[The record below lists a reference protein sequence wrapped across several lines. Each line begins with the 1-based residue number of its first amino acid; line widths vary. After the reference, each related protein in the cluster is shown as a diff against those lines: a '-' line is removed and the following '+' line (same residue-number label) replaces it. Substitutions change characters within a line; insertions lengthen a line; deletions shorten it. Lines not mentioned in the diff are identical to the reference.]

1 MPFSHQITA
10 GPEHIDILGHVNNA
24 VWVQW
29 IQDLAVAHWEAVA
42 APEYVEAYIWVVI
55 RHEIDYLRPALEGDV
70 VTGKTWVEEPP
81 RGARFDRHMEFAG
94 EDGKTLVRAKTTW
107 AMIDRKTGRPLRVPM
122 TVAEPFLADGP

>member
-10 GPEHIDILGHVNNA
+10 GPEHIDFLGHVNNA